1 MSFAKSRKKAPIKN
15 GFQSAFTRE
24 EWLGWRSQ
32 GIGGSDAAVALGV
45 HPYSC
50 ALDLYLDKVKGKRNN
65 IDTPATRWGHT
76 LEPLVIEMVKQR
88 FPNACRSVEELE
100 LMTDPEFP
108 FLKATMD
115 SGCFGEKGAG
125 IIEAKTALSFYG
137 GKMFSEGFPKHYRA
151 QCLHYLL
158 VTRLEFCILGAL
170 TEGYREEFFWVFP
183 DLEELEDLQ
192 TKEIELWTRMQNH
205 DIFWLLDA
213 SERTSKALD
222 KLFNTPQ
229 DEPEPID
236 ARGDESTNKALEQ
249 YFHAKEVEKFNNGRK
264 KEAENILKAM
274 IGDSEVL
281 ICDGARVKWSRTAR
295 GRRFTVKG
303 D

>member
-1 MSFAKSRKKAPIKN
+1 
-15 GFQSAFTRE
+15 
-24 EWLGWRSQ
+24 
-32 GIGGSDAAVALGV
+32 
-45 HPYSC
+45 
-50 ALDLYLDKVKGKRNN
+50 
-65 IDTPATRWGHT
+65 
-76 LEPLVIEMVKQR
+76 
-88 FPNACRSVEELE
+88 
-100 LMTDPEFP
+100 
-108 FLKATMD
+108 
-115 SGCFGEKGAG
+115 
-125 IIEAKTALSFYG
+125 
-137 GKMFSEGFPKHYRA
+137 
-151 QCLHYLL
+151 
-158 VTRLEFCILGAL
+158 
-170 TEGYREEFFWVFP
+170 
-183 DLEELEDLQ
+183 
-192 TKEIELWTRMQNH
+192 MQNH

-222 KLFNTPQ
+222 KLFDTPQ